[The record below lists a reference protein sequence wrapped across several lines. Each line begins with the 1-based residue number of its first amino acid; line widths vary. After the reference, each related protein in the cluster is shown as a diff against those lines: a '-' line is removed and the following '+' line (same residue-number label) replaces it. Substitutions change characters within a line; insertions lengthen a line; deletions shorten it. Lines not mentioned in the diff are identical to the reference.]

1 MKEEHDDDDS
11 FIVVVISEKI
21 TRYDETGE
29 QNKNER
35 KLFNLIA
42 ALSNKLKKTCT
53 HNLFVIYF

>member
-42 ALSNKLKKTCT
+42 VLSNKLKKNMYT
-53 HNLFVIYF
+53 